1 MRYIVVVVLLVG
13 LGAWLGYLMKEEP
26 APDDPIKII
35 VTELKTQAII
45 EHERHI
51 AVWYKACPEVTG
63 VNPLMFVAWPG
74 KLSYELPLADVVIE
88 RAGATLK
95 VRTAPLRADEPA
107 VPTDTLDYVS
117 TEPVLNLVD
126 ETDLVN
132 VEMGKASAIARY
144 IASYYLKR
152 DESLYED
159 VAQELRALVLH
170 IGSAVD
176 PTITQVEV
184 EIPRPDPVL
193 APLPKLELCEGM
205 LASVNGLPF
214 AKNESGTLVHVAMPP
229 RSVGNAGSE
238 FKPRAAAVIY
248 GVAGTKSGQATIK
261 K

>member
-1 MRYIVVVVLLVG
+1 MRYIALIIALLIVG
-13 LGAWLGYLMKEEP
+13 AFLGYRMKKEP
-26 APDDPIKII
+26 VPEDPIRII

-45 EHERHI
+45 EHERNI

-74 KLSYELPLADVVIE
+74 KLSYELPLDDVAIV
-88 RAGATLK
+88 RSGATLK
-95 VRTAPLRADEPA
+95 VRTGALRADEPA

-126 ETDLVN
+126 ESDLVN
-132 VEMGKASAIARY
+132 AEMGKASAIARY

-152 DESLYED
+152 DKSLYDD
-159 VAQELRALVLH
+159 VAKELRSLVLH

-184 EIPRPDPVL
+184 DIPRPDPKL
-193 APLPKLELCEGM
+193 APLPTLELCEGM

-214 AKNESGTLVHVAMPP
+214 AKNESGTLVHVAAPP
-229 RSVGNAGSE
+229 PGATDAPPE
-238 FKPRAAAVIY
+238 LTKPRAAAVIY
-248 GVAGTKSGQATIK
+248 GVGSAKSGQ
-261 K
+261 

>member
-1 MRYIVVVVLLVG
+1 MRYIVLVVLLVG
-13 LGAWLGYLMKEEP
+13 LGAWLGYRMKEEP
-26 APDDPIKII
+26 VPEDPIRII

-63 VNPLMFVAWPG
+63 VNPLMFVAWPA
-74 KLSYELPLADVVIE
+74 KLSYELPLSDVVIE

-126 ETDLVN
+126 ETELVN
-132 VEMGKASAIARY
+132 LEIGKASAIARY
-144 IASYYLKR
+144 IAGYYLKR
-152 DESLYED
+152 DESLYEE

-184 EIPRPDPVL
+184 EIPRPDPALV
-193 APLPKLELCEGM
+193 PLPKLELCEGM

-229 RSVGNAGSE
+229 PSVKDGTTA
-238 FKPRAAAVIY
+238 FKARAAAVIY
-248 GVAGTKSGQATIK
+248 GVAGARPRQ
-261 K
+261 

>member
-1 MRYIVVVVLLVG
+1 MRYIVFAVLLLG
-13 LGAWLGYLMKEEP
+13 LGAYLGHRMQDEP
-26 APDDPIKII
+26 TPADPIKII

-51 AVWYKACPEVTG
+51 AVWYKACPEVPG

-74 KLSYELPLADVVIE
+74 KLSYELPLANVVIE
-88 RAGATLK
+88 RSGATLT
-95 VRTAPLRADEPA
+95 VRTAALRADEPT

-126 ETDLVN
+126 ETELVN

-159 VAQELRALVLH
+159 VTQELRSLVLH
-170 IGSAVD
+170 IGTAVD
-176 PTITQVEV
+176 PTINQVVV
-184 EIPRPDPVL
+184 EIPRPDRTL

-214 AKNESGTLVHVAMPP
+214 AKNESGHLVHVAMPP
-229 RSVGNAGSE
+229 RPAQGAGAE
-238 FKPRAAAVIY
+238 VVKPKAAAVIY
-248 GVAGTKSGQATIK
+248 GVAAASRKQ
-261 K
+261 